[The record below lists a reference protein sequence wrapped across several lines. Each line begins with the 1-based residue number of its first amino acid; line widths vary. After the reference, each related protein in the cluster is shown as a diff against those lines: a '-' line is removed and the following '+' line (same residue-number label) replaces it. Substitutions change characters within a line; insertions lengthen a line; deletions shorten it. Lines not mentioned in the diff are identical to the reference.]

1 MDLFDD
7 LRGENRLKARP
18 LAARMRPRTLDEYV
32 GQAHFLGPGKLL
44 RRMLLADRLNSL
56 IFYGPPGCGKTALA
70 HVIAKHTKS
79 RFAPLNAVAAGIKE
93 VRELLADARGHLEE
107 LGERTILFIDEIH
120 RFNRAQQ
127 DVLLPDV
134 EDGVVILIG
143 ATTQNPFFAI
153 NTPLLSRSQIFQFQP
168 LTRDDIRSLIGRALT
183 DTERGLGS
191 LNVTITDDALA
202 FLAEA
207 CDGDAR
213 RALTA
218 LEIGVK
224 SALAPESARNLS
236 PTPPLRREGLPTEEA
251 TASSALAPPPFLGEG
266 AGGRGSSILF
276 DLELAQDSIQRKVID
291 FDPTGDTHYDT
302 ASAFIKSLR
311 GSDPDAALYWMARM
325 LEGGEDPR
333 FVARRLVI
341 FASEDVGNADPFGLV
356 LANAAWDAVEKVGLP
371 ECRINLAHAVTYL
384 ATAQKS
390 NASYMAG
397 EAAAKDVKE
406 GRTLRCRSTYA
417 TRTTAA
423 RRRRSA
429 TASATSTR
437 TTSPAA
443 GWIRS
448 TSRPTWSTTSPPTA
462 ATRRRSRRASTSCA
476 SGSRSRRA
484 GNEGGRV
491 ADVRRRVTPPAVGEG
506 AGEPTQAP
514 AVRLR
519 LLSAPRPVAH
529 APPRTKGIGSE

>member
-7 LRGENRLKARP
+7 LRDENRLKARP

-32 GQAHFLGPGKLL
+32 GQGHFLGPGKLL

-70 HVIAKHTKS
+70 HVIANHTKS
-79 RFAPLNAVAAGIKE
+79 RFKPLNAVAAGIKD
-93 VRELLADARGHLEE
+93 VRDILADARGHLEE

-120 RFNRAQQ
+120 RFNRSQQ

-168 LTRDDIRSLIGRALT
+168 LTRDDIRALITRALT
-183 DTERGLGS
+183 DTERGLGNR
-191 LNVTITDDALA
+191 NVTITDDALA

-218 LEIGVK
+218 LEIGVR
-224 SALAPESARNLS
+224 SMQRTEG
-236 PTPPLRREGLPTEEA
+236 REQRTDTSS
-251 TASSALAPPPFLGEG
+251 TASSLSSDLGPL
-266 AGGRGSSILF
+266 SSGFVF
-276 DLELAQDSIQRKVID
+276 DLELAQDSIQRKVIE

-341 FASEDVGNADPFGLV
+341 FASEDVGNADPFGVV

-384 ATAQKS
+384 ATAPKS

-406 GRTLRCRSTYA
+406 GRTLPVPLHLRDGKYKGAKEVLGNAIGYKYA
-417 TRTTAA
+417 HNFGDGWVDQEYIPTDAEYYHPTDRGHEAKIKA
-423 RRRRSA
+423 RLDELRKRKQK
-429 TASATSTR
+429 
-437 TTSPAA
+437 P
-443 GWIRS
+443 
-448 TSRPTWSTTSPPTA
+448 
-462 ATRRRSRRASTSCA
+462 
-476 SGSRSRRA
+476 
-484 GNEGGRV
+484 EGG
-491 ADVRRRVTPPAVGEG
+491 P
-506 AGEPTQAP
+506 
-514 AVRLR
+514 
-519 LLSAPRPVAH
+519 
-529 APPRTKGIGSE
+529 